1 MGSQVTDVGTDDA
14 AVEREVAFD
23 MVRRALPALPV
34 VVLVAGAIR
43 GVNGA
48 WSASYALVLVLLN
61 FVVAALLLSAAARRS
76 PAALMSAALG
86 GFILRMGLLGAALYA
101 VRDAAW
107 VDDLSLGVT
116 LLVTH
121 LGLLAWETRYL
132 SISLAFPG
140 LKPTRGA
147 K

>member
-1 MGSQVTDVGTDDA
+1 MGAQVADAPDA
-14 AVEREVAFD
+14 AVERAVAAD
-23 MVRRALPALPV
+23 MVRRALPAAPV
-34 VVLVAGAIR
+34 VVLLAGALR

-61 FVVAALLLSAAARRS
+61 FVVAALLLSTAARRS
-76 PAALMSAALG
+76 PTALMVAALG
-86 GFILRMGLLGAALYA
+86 GFLVRMGLLAAALLA
-101 VRDAAW
+101 VQDAAW
-107 VDDLSLGVT
+107 IDDLSLGVT

-121 LGLLAWETRYL
+121 LGLLVWEARYL
-132 SISLAFPG
+132 SISLAFPA

>member
-1 MGSQVTDVGTDDA
+1 MGAQMTEMDSADD

-34 VVLVAGAIR
+34 VVLLAGDIR

-48 WSASYALVLVLLN
+48 WSASYSLVLVLLN

-86 GFILRMGLLGAALYA
+86 GFIVRMGLLGAALYA

>member
-1 MGSQVTDVGTDDA
+1 MGAQVADAPDA
-14 AVEREVAFD
+14 AVERAVAAD
-23 MVRRALPALPV
+23 MVRRALPAAPV
-34 VVLVAGAIR
+34 VVLLAGALR

-61 FVVAALLLSAAARRS
+61 FVVAALLLSTAARRS
-76 PAALMSAALG
+76 PTALMVAALG
-86 GFILRMGLLGAALYA
+86 GFLVRMGLLAAALLA
-101 VRDAAW
+101 VQDATW
-107 VDDLSLGVT
+107 IDDLSLGVT

-121 LGLLAWETRYL
+121 LGLLVWEARYL
-132 SISLAFPG
+132 SISLAFPA